1 MYTLPTKCT
10 NMFFKILQR
19 TELMFLQKL
28 FDIITIKSQRKLMIL
43 GKPSKFQAP
52 KCDMEQFLDL

>member
-1 MYTLPTKCT
+1 
-10 NMFFKILQR
+10 MFFKILQR